1 MCIDILP
8 LVHGWIGKFSICL
21 TLLALECSLRINMG
35 CVPNPLHTNGRELN
49 LNSILNPLIQGPWN
63 LKSFCHRLPVIYF
76 HYTLSKLLRSHF
88 FFNYN
93 LWLTRYLYKLPNK
106 SVYCVYMTK
115 KGNLRTLKPLQEDS
129 TTKHDKNCCQHD
141 KNQKLCW

>member
-1 MCIDILP
+1 MDE
-8 LVHGWIGKFSICL
+8 S
-21 TLLALECSLRINMG
+21 
-35 CVPNPLHTNGRELN
+35 LN

-115 KGNLRTLKPLQEDS
+115 YGNLRTLKPLQEDS
-129 TTKHDKNCCQHD
+129 TTKHDKNVVNTTRPKALLVMLLADFTCPWFIKVQCSSESFIL
-141 KNQKLCW
+141 QKQPL